1 MGTQWDTT
9 YIMGYRTKTWCCR
22 KNWVIRWVY
31 LSRSF
36 RILHANDF
44 RTPALLEGQTE
55 TTIWYDEECDGKP
68 SPIFWGNVSKA
79 ILNHPFIVTLGD
91 VSARTWAGKVELDE
105 GGGWSEVF
113 FCAGPMTELADSRSY
128 ICIYHM
134 RKHTHIYIY
143 TYIHILHTHMYI
155 YIYICMYI
163 CIYTLKQ
170 LHNIIWWCTCN
181 ICLTIWGAIH
191 LCSRSTPVP
200 TWSPTLSRPGI
211 TQFLQEEP
219 QGFTAALKRSL
230 FDFQVCTGHQ
240 LRQKCGREKQFPT
253 ILPHVT

>member
-1 MGTQWDTT
+1 MFPHGLGLEKLNWMRVVDGLKFFLCWPNDRSSWFQKLYM
-9 YIMGYRTKTWCCR
+9 YISY
-22 KNWVIRWVY
+22 
-31 LSRSF
+31 
-36 RILHANDF
+36 A
-44 RTPALLEGQTE
+44 QT
-55 TTIWYDEECDGKP
+55 
-68 SPIFWGNVSKA
+68 
-79 ILNHPFIVTLGD
+79 
-91 VSARTWAGKVELDE
+91 
-105 GGGWSEVF
+105 
-113 FCAGPMTELADSRSY
+113 
-128 ICIYHM
+128 
-134 RKHTHIYIY
+134 HTHIY
-143 TYIHILHTHMYI
+143 TYIHTYTYYTHICMYI
-155 YIYICMYI
+155 YMYMYI

-170 LHNIIWWCTCN
+170 LHNIIWWWTCN

-240 LRQKCGREKQFPT
+240 LRQKCGREKQVPT